1 MMVGND
7 VRHDTR
13 VLKSALALADAGLDV
28 TVLGLSTTGRREES
42 DLGPVRIIRVPA
54 GRVVRDAAALQRSR
68 RRSRLALAVP
78 EQERQAREQR
88 LTLRQRD
95 RELQDDLGAR
105 VRAAQVDLAHRSV
118 RARAE
123 ADRRLRRVERLGWRL
138 VDAAVS
144 RTPVAASWRRV
155 LPEIDDY
162 ALALGPVVD
171 SLEWDVIH
179 AHDVHLVGI
188 ASHAVAR
195 RRRSGRR
202 ADWVYDAHEYVA
214 GISLYG
220 SRTRR
225 KRAAYLDLEREYIRD
240 AAAVVTVTDPLADRL
255 RRDHHLRARPTV
267 VMNSPVLGPL
277 APDAP
282 SLRRTVGL
290 ADDVP
295 LLVYAGGVSAARGI
309 GTAVE
314 ALVRLPAVH
323 LAVVAVPSVGVQ
335 AAQRLAEHAERLGV
349 VDRFHLVD
357 PVAPEQVSAFV
368 SSADVGLLPLL
379 HFGSHEV
386 ALANKLFEYLQGGLP
401 VLVSDCRAQADFVST
416 HGVGRVHVAG
426 DVDSFVREVEP
437 LLRGESVP
445 APGLVAELLAPLA
458 WEHQAERLR
467 GVYAR
472 LLDQGPASGPGASQ
486 RHRFEVERPDR
497 ATQGTVGLT
506 ELADVVEV
514 PVPTATRPSVL
525 AIGPANMAGQAWEW
539 ARAAERVV
547 PGMRAEVLSVDR
559 GSAVAFEADVV
570 VPASTFARDREW
582 AERRQTE
589 ALATWTH
596 ALLEAGRPVFGTMN
610 GRDFTGDANVLRAG
624 GVEVGLVMHG
634 SEIRSPAGN
643 AARSPWSP
651 FRDPGES
658 LTRRLQEQWETL
670 HPRVRAFDGPV
681 FVSTPDLLVDL
692 PEAHLLPVVVDVD
705 GWAST
710 APVLERDVPRVVH
723 APSRAALK
731 GSHHVERTMARLVA
745 EGLVDYVRLEGVPPE
760 EVRAEVRTC
769 DVVLDQFSIGTY
781 GVLAA
786 EAMAAGRLVVSYVS
800 PLVRRAVEDELPIVE
815 ATPDDLDDVL
825 RSLLKDR
832 DTARTTAAAGVPFVR
847 ARHDGRRS
855 GEVLRDVL
863 GLRGPV

>member
-13 VLKSALALADAGLDV
+13 VLKSALALADAGLGV

-54 GRVVRDAAALQRSR
+54 GRVVRDAAAVQRSR

-78 EQERQAREQR
+78 EEERQAREQR

-105 VRAAQVDLAHRSV
+105 VRAARVDLAHRSV

-144 RTPVAASWRRV
+144 RSPVAASWRRV

-240 AAAVVTVTDPLADRL
+240 AAAVITVTDPLADRL
-255 RRDHHLRARPTV
+255 RSDHRLRERPTV

-277 APDAP
+277 SPAAP
-282 SLRRTVGL
+282 SLRRTLGL
-290 ADDVP
+290 ADEVP

-314 ALVRLPAVH
+314 ALVRLPSAH
-323 LAVVAVPSVGVQ
+323 LAVVAVPSVDVQ
-335 AAQRLAEHAERLGV
+335 AAQRLAELAERLGV
-349 VDRFHLVD
+349 DDRFHLVD

-467 GVYAR
+467 GVYAA
-472 LLDQGPASGPGASQ
+472 LLGDEVRNPAADGSAPAAL
-486 RHRFEVERPDR
+486 RTARV
-497 ATQGTVGLT
+497 T

-514 PVPTATRPSVL
+514 PAPTAARPSVL

-547 PGMRAEVLSVDR
+547 PGVRAEVLSVDR

-570 VPASTFARDREW
+570 VPASTFARDRGW

-651 FRDPGES
+651 FRDPGEP

-705 GWAST
+705 AWASA
-710 APVLERDVPRVVH
+710 APVLEREVPRVVH

-731 GSHHVERTMARLVA
+731 GSEHVERTMARLVA
-745 EGLVDYVRLEGVPPE
+745 DGLVEYVRVEGVPPD
-760 EVRAEVRTC
+760 EVRTAVRSC
-769 DVVLDQFSIGTY
+769 DIVLDQFSIGTY

-800 PLVRRAVEDELPIVE
+800 PLVRRAVEGELPIVE
-815 ATPDDLDDVL
+815 ATPEDLEEVL
-825 RSLLKDR
+825 RSVLADR
-832 DTARTTAAAGVPFVR
+832 DAAQATAAAGVAFVR
-847 ARHDGRRS
+847 EHHDGRRS

-863 GLRGPV
+863 GLRGT